1 MKKSKS
7 SQHMPKTSQKPTTKA
22 VLKKVLEKIQP
33 SEQELKKTDEIVKE
47 FNLKLEKAL
56 KSLKLNA
63 EVFVGGSLAKK
74 TLIKKD
80 RYDGDIFVRFEK
92 EPESEKRKIRKKIK
106 KNPEH
111 NISWLT
117 YRALSKIRGIEIKV
131 VHGSRDY
138 FQIQITPWL
147 CLEIIPVVKANNPKQ
162 AENITDLSYHHVKY
176 LAKKLKDKKIVQE
189 ILLAKAFCHA
199 QKVYGAESYIRGFSG
214 YSLELLVYYYKSFTK
229 LLKAASKLK
238 NGEKLIVD
246 IEKYYKNK
254 NEIFLD
260 LNESK
265 TKSPIIL
272 IDPTYK
278 QRNALATLSQEVFEK
293 FQEKAR
299 EFLKNPGESF
309 FEKQEV
315 NLSEIKSLS
324 EKKGFDFLLVQ
335 AETPKQEGDIAGSK
349 LLKFFN
355 HLSYEIQK
363 RFEIK
368 DKGFEY
374 LQNKKAQYFFV
385 VKSKKKIV
393 LTGPLAKDSENSA
406 KFRAEHKNTF
416 VKSGRLF
423 AEQEVPEKLKDYLS
437 VWKAKNKQKMSEMDI
452 LDLRF

>member
-1 MKKSKS
+1 MKKSKTSKS
-7 SQHMPKTSQKPTTKA
+7 SKKPTTKE

-33 SEQELKKTDEIVKE
+33 SEKELKQTNEIVKD
-47 FNLKLEKAL
+47 FNLKLENAL

-92 EPESEKRKIRKKIK
+92 KLESEKRKIKKHR
-106 KNPEH
+106 KNPDR

-117 YRALSKIRGIEIKV
+117 YQALSKIKGVEIKV

-214 YSLELLVYYYKSFTK
+214 YSLELLVYCYKSFTK
-229 LLKAASKLK
+229 LLEAVSKLK
-238 NGEKLIVD
+238 KGDKLIVD
-246 IEKYYKNK
+246 IEKHYKNK

-278 QRNALATLSQEVFEK
+278 QRNALATLSQEVFDK
-293 FQEKAR
+293 FQEKAC
-299 EFLKNPGESF
+299 EFLKNPSESF

-315 NLSEIKSLS
+315 NLSEIKLIAD
-324 EKKGFDFLLVQ
+324 KRGFDFLLAE

-355 HLSYEIQK
+355 HLAYEIQK
-363 RFEIK
+363 RFDIK

-374 LQNKKAQYFFV
+374 LQNKNARYFFV
-385 VKSKKKIV
+385 VKSKKKII

-406 KFRAEHKNTF
+406 RFKAEHKNAF
-416 VKSGRLF
+416 IKSGRLF
-423 AEQEVPEKLKDYLS
+423 AEQEIPEKLREYLS

-452 LDLRF
+452 SDLRF